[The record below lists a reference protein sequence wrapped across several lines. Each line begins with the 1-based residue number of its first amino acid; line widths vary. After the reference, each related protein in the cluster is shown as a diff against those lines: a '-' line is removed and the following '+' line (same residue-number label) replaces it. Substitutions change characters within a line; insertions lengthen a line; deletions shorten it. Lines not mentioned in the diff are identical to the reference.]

1 MNGQIAQNSLARR
14 SRARAAG
21 VATAGTAS
29 AGATAAAG
37 CTLTRR
43 AAARVLAAGV
53 LLLFAAVAGYGESV
67 LVAVEDRSEI
77 EETDDDY
84 AEASRFHLTALED
97 GIMDVFFE
105 DGHIVFNWGEYE
117 HSPTDEPEIQRR
129 YELREAAEEGGA
141 AVVVQ
146 LAVSFERTGE
156 GQLTPSRVRYELW
169 DVDSGEA
176 RASGER
182 SAPFESSDE
191 DSDSEAGSA
200 SASLGRRI
208 AKELLSE
215 W

>member
-29 AGATAAAG
+29 AGAAAAG